1 MPQRAGLSTG
11 TGISTR
17 LISEREDRLT
27 TLYVTLSDAGGSVPS
42 GTFLWAGLK
51 FSISGAG
58 GRPQKTMVCPT
69 RSKPMC
75 LDLKRVLGSGCWV
88 VVFDPGLRAGRR
100 VLRVGSRLVER
111 EWPRIPRSEEHTSEL
126 QSLR

>member
-58 GRPQKTMVCPT
+58 GRVEKPVEVEENKD
-69 RSKPMC
+69 RSKSEHSA
-75 LDLKRVLGSGCWV
+75 KRGPGSGR
-88 VVFDPGLRAGRR
+88 FFMKFRGPQALPNRPQSAMG
-100 VLRVGSRLVER
+100 
-111 EWPRIPRSEEHTSEL
+111 RSEEP
-126 QSLR
+126 RA